1 MDAVRCPELRDHPL
15 TTGPSE
21 TAALTAGGSFLSE
34 MFFNFKSGGGR
45 MAHNGVPSVFVVDT
59 HATRPAVPPRLG
71 KQRKQSG
78 AMQTLLFILVTLALL
93 GVFFEAFF
101 IYRLYH
107 AEYAPSGFT
116 SKQINGSPPP
126 DMTDPDGRLHPSKPV
141 AHLTG
146 ATSNFATSSND
157 MFHFS
162 NQDENI
168 FQNSTDTISHGQD
181 VHHGPHVM
189 AWSVIAEPLLYEM
202 KYENKHLIIQ
212 KEGYYYIYS
221 KVYFSQGG
229 AFYHSV
235 EMQTKMYAG
244 KGIPLLQA
252 REYSSKKDKEP
263 KSYSNSFLA
272 GVFYLSQNDA
282 ICVNVSSTTQI
293 VRHNS
298 YENVFGAYMI

>member
-1 MDAVRCPELRDHPL
+1 
-15 TTGPSE
+15 
-21 TAALTAGGSFLSE
+21 

-116 SKQINGSPPP
+116 SMQINGSPPP

-141 AHLTG
+141 AHLT
-146 ATSNFATSSND
+146 D
-157 MFHFS
+157 
-162 NQDENI
+162 
-168 FQNSTDTISHGQD
+168 GQD

-252 REYSSKKDKEP
+252 REYSSKKDKES

-282 ICVNVSSTTQI
+282 IYVNVSSTTQI
-293 VRHNS
+293 ARHRS